1 MKKIF
6 FGIFLI
12 SVFNILNA
20 QDWSSVY
27 RQVEEVTLNK
37 GLDED
42 YVDFEG
48 FWKTIKEKHVKEGM
62 QIGWF
67 VWKVDQSSNN
77 NNAWSDY
84 LIFNIFANEEQM
96 KEMNSKTPEW
106 WQNEIKTAHKGKTKR
121 SIVKKYTQETLNN
134 RYRKNSVIYTNKGL
148 DAFLAE
154 GAAPSVGTKGKY
166 HGIEQLN
173 DDYVDFERK
182 LFLPSHKESK
192 TRLYWELN
200 EIIDRTENAYKPVT
214 HSIFEIPNPNAAQNE
229 WNPSFAE
236 EMAVKYGIASRKIH
250 GTLDAELVHFAW

>member
-6 FGIFLI
+6 LGIFLI

-20 QDWSSVY
+20 QDLSSVY
-27 RQVEEVTLNK
+27 RQVEEVTLNE

-84 LIFNIFANEEQM
+84 LILNIFANEEQM

-121 SIVKKYTQETLNN
+121 SIIKKYTQEDINC
-134 RYRKNSVIYTNKGL
+134 IYGL
-148 DAFLAE
+148 DADLIMLSLSINSQMFL
-154 GAAPSVGTKGKY
+154 
-166 HGIEQLN
+166 I
-173 DDYVDFERK
+173 R
-182 LFLPSHKESK
+182 
-192 TRLYWELN
+192 
-200 EIIDRTENAYKPVT
+200 
-214 HSIFEIPNPNAAQNE
+214 
-229 WNPSFAE
+229 E
-236 EMAVKYGIASRKIH
+236 E
-250 GTLDAELVHFAW
+250 VHFGKVNNCLLYTSDAADE